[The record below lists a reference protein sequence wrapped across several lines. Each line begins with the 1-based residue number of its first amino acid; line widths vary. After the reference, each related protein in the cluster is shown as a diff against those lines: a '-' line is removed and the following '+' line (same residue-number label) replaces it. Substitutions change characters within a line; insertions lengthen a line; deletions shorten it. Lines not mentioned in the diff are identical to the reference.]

1 MEAADDVL
9 QDSRSSPAQQFDTDL
24 FVIGGGSGGVR
35 AARIAAGHGA
45 RVMLAEEYRVGGTC
59 VIRGCVPKK
68 LLVYASRFSSDF
80 RDARGFGWT
89 VPTPAFDWTSLI
101 ANKDVEIDRLE
112 NVYEANLKKTNVN
125 VLRTRAVV
133 EGPHHV
139 RLVKTGN
146 LVHART
152 ILVAVGASPSTLDV
166 PGGALAITSNEVFH
180 LSGLPDHI
188 LIVGGGY
195 ISMEFAAIFR
205 GLGSQVTLV
214 HRGERLLR
222 GFDHDIQDHLL
233 DAYRKLGVEVLLSST
248 VEEIRK
254 SGNTL
259 EVRLSNQTSFA
270 VDQVLCATGR
280 RPHTAGLGL
289 EKAGISLN
297 VDGAVPVDD
306 HGQTRIGSIYA
317 VGDVTNHAHLT
328 PVAIREGHAVADTLF
343 GGKPTPILHELIP
356 TAVFSTPEIG
366 TVGLTEAAARAKYGK
381 VTIFKT
387 SFRNMKAT
395 LSGSDERTFMKVV
408 VHPTS
413 DKILGVHIAGDD
425 AAELI
430 QIVGVA
436 VMMGATKADFDRTIA
451 VHPTAAEELVT
462 MRMASS

>member
-1 MEAADDVL
+1 MEAAAEVVRDW
-9 QDSRSSPAQQFDTDL
+9 RSSVSEGFDTDL

-35 AARIAAGHGA
+35 AARVAAGHGA

-68 LLVYASRFSSDF
+68 LLVYASRFSNDF

-89 VPTPAFDWTSLI
+89 GPAPTFDWASLI

-112 NVYEANLKKTNVN
+112 NLYESNLLKTKVE

-139 RLVKTGN
+139 RLVSTGKLIN
-146 LVHART
+146 ARK

-166 PGGALAITSNEVFH
+166 PGGDLAITSNEVFH
-180 LSGLPDHI
+180 LSKLPDHI

-195 ISMEFAAIFR
+195 ISVEFAAIFR
-205 GLGSQVTLV
+205 GLGSRVTLV
-214 HRGERLLR
+214 HRGGRLLR
-222 GFDHDIQDHLL
+222 GFDQDIQDHLL
-233 DAYRKLGVEVLLSST
+233 DAYRTLGVEVLLSST
-248 VEEIRK
+248 VGEIRK
-254 SGNTL
+254 SGNAL
-259 EVRLSNQTSFA
+259 EVRLSDQTSRV

-280 RPHTAGLGL
+280 KPHTTGLGL

-297 VDGAVPVDD
+297 VDGAIPVDI
-306 HGQTRIGSIYA
+306 HGQSGVRSIYA

-343 GGKPTPILHELIP
+343 GNKPTPILHELIP

-366 TVGLTEAAARAKYGK
+366 TIGLTEVAARSKYGDAK
-381 VTIFKT
+381 IFKT

-395 LSGSDERTFMKVV
+395 LSGSAERTLMKIV
-408 VHPTS
+408 VHRTS
-413 DKILGVHIAGDD
+413 DKVLGVHIAGHD

-436 VMMGATKADFDRTIA
+436 ITLGATKADFDRTMA

-462 MRMASS
+462 MRTAST